1 MRRLPQ
7 FVPMMTLFLLGS
19 MECRAQSATDETL
32 RPPILPAN
40 TPVILRLK
48 ESLYKRDAKPGQPV
62 EFEVSFD
69 VVVNGEIFI
78 QSGAA
83 VTGSV
88 RQVDNTGKGPA
99 KVLVDLGP
107 AQTITGEMVR
117 LSGAGTTKDDASR
130 GDDRPRL
137 KDVGGLVAFDPEIL
151 PALPVIVPV
160 LAVMELIP
168 RKKVLLHKDAS
179 VVAHVA
185 ENFALDPEKL
195 KAGQAQNAAKE
206 RAAQIELCRA
216 LQSMNPES
224 SLNEGALLAFLL
236 SGDFKTRPLR
246 KAGDLDAAIEED
258 QQALAL
264 KPDCPELRFLL
275 HAHLATVFEEK
286 SDFAQAIDELQQ
298 ALALKP
304 DSPGLHVFLAK
315 VFQENGDF
323 VHAIAEYRTA
333 VQLDPKDEHTRE
345 GFVTFLVESDDQDA
359 ALAEIKEAMRIWP
372 DNIYFHFLL
381 GRLLIKKNDP
391 DGASAELQWALK
403 QWKNHSW
410 QANCEL
416 GRAYE
421 QKGDLK
427 AALGQYRT
435 AYRVHMDDKECR
447 AAYERLHSQLKN

>member
-19 MECRAQSATDETL
+19 AECRAQSATAETL
-32 RPPILPAN
+32 SPPILPAN

-69 VVVNGEIFI
+69 VVVNGQVLI

-137 KDVGGLVAFDPEIL
+137 KDVGGLVAFDPEIV

-185 ENFALDPEKL
+185 ENVTLDPARL
-195 KAGQAQNAAKE
+195 KSEPEPEPEPGRAPSSEVLKGGFVFLRLLLTNDPQANGPF
-206 RAAQIELCRA
+206 RNLV
-216 LQSMNPES
+216 ST
-224 SLNEGALLAFLL
+224 
-236 SGDFKTRPLR
+236 GDRLH
-246 KAGDLDAAIEED
+246 KAGDLDGAIEEY

-264 KPDCPELRFLL
+264 GGDSWDVHYFL
-275 HAHLATVFEEK
+275 AQVFEEK
-286 SDFAQAIDELQQ
+286 R
-298 ALALKP
+298 
-304 DSPGLHVFLAK
+304 
-315 VFQENGDF
+315 DF
-323 VHAIAEYRTA
+323 VHAIPEYRAA
-333 VQLDPKDEHTRE
+333 VQLNAKDEHTRE
-345 GFVTFLVESDDQDA
+345 GFLTFLVESDDPDA
-359 ALAEIKEAMRIWP
+359 ALAEIGEAMRLWP
-372 DNIYFHFLL
+372 GNIYFHFIL
-381 GRLLIKKNDP
+381 GRLLVKKNDP
-391 DGASAELQWALK
+391 DGAIAELQWALK

-410 QANCEL
+410 QTNCEL

-435 AYRVHMDDKECR
+435 AYRVRMDDKECR
-447 AAYERLHSQLKN
+447 AAYERLHLQVKK